1 MHEDFIREN
10 FRQKDK
16 GDHPMMTEQGS
27 VETHASQA
35 LRNC

>member
-1 MHEDFIREN
+1 MHEDFIRGN

-16 GDHPMMTEQGS
+16 GDRAMVTEQGS